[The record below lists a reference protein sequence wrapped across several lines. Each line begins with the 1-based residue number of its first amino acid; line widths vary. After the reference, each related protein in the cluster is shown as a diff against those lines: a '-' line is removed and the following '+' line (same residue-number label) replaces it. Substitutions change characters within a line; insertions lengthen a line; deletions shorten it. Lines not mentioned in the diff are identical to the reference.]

1 MLQHYLKKSF
11 FLIFLVTI
19 NHADIALMN
28 ISYIK
33 SFTKNILLSEPSPKK
48 KIEIPIYKKKILD
61 AGYSFEEH
69 KIKTEDGYILT
80 AWRIPKKINEK
91 NNPNQKK
98 KPIILQH
105 GLIDSSY
112 TWLILDKENSLPFT
126 LVDNGYDVWL
136 TNTRGNAVC
145 YEHENNEEFD
155 SSDAYSKYWDFSF
168 HEMAIY
174 DLPANVNYIKM
185 VSGFDK
191 VSYISHSQGGLI
203 YFIFYTINPSF
214 IENNIE
220 FFFSLG
226 TVVTTYTS
234 NSKLIKY
241 GSYFKMSD
249 FLDFIHIKNNF
260 VFNMEFYNIIG
271 KFCKF
276 FSSTCYFFVNF
287 IISNGYNTHRINI
300 KKLFSE
306 FLFAPAGTSAKN
318 LSHWNQIY
326 LRKKLAQYD
335 YGKKKNL
342 EIYGKEEPPEYNL
355 TEFVNYKVKT
365 ILYISDKDPFSNLDD
380 LNHLFKYL
388 NNSNVKIKKM
398 ENYNHLDFLWS
409 DDAKADIYDEI
420 VKVLDNG
427 KIE

>member
-1 MLQHYLKKSF
+1 M
-11 FLIFLVTI
+11 
-19 NHADIALMN
+19 
-28 ISYIK
+28 
-33 SFTKNILLSEPSPKK
+33 K
-48 KIEIPIYKKKILD
+48 KIIQ
-61 AGYSFEEH
+61 
-69 KIKTEDGYILT
+69 IK
-80 AWRIPKKINEK
+80 
-91 NNPNQKK
+91 KK

-249 FLDFIHIKNNF
+249 FLILFILKIILFLIWNF
-260 VFNMEFYNIIG
+260 IILLG
-271 KFCKF
+271 N
-276 FSSTCYFFVNF
+276 FVNF
-287 IISNGYNTHRINI
+287 LVVLVIFLLILLFLMDIILIELILRNCLVN
-300 KKLFSE
+300 F
-306 FLFAPAGTSAKN
+306 
-318 LSHWNQIY
+318 Y
-326 LRKKLAQYD
+326 LLLQ
-335 YGKKKNL
+335 GL
-342 EIYGKEEPPEYNL
+342 L
-355 TEFVNYKVKT
+355 
-365 ILYISDKDPFSNLDD
+365 L
-380 LNHLFKYL
+380 
-388 NNSNVKIKKM
+388 KI
-398 ENYNHLDFLWS
+398 
-409 DDAKADIYDEI
+409 
-420 VKVLDNG
+420 
-427 KIE
+427 